1 MMKYV
6 ACSLLI
12 CLSLTI
18 SAQEFS
24 KFTTEHSLPDQSL
37 NFFDLNTSHFPSL
50 EISKIN
56 LKMPSLY
63 QQGQFKT
70 EENWLNPS
78 IDARVFCP
86 TGGNPINGLIGTQ
99 AVFNFKLSKTRVTT
113 IHTFDVM
120 GNLMNSEII
129 FGGN

>member
-1 MMKYV
+1 MKYF
-6 ACSLLI
+6 AFSLLL

-18 SAQEFS
+18 SAQELSGFS
-24 KFTTEHSLPDQSL
+24 IERSPTDQSI
-37 NFFDLNTSHFPSL
+37 NFFELNTSHFPSS

-63 QQGQFKT
+63 EQGQFST
-70 EENWLNPS
+70 EDNWSTPTV
-78 IDARVFCP
+78 DARVFCP

-99 AVFNFKLSKTRVTT
+99 SVFNFQLSKTRVTT
-113 IHTFDVM
+113 IYTFDVM
-120 GNLMNSEII
+120 GNLVNSEII